1 MIIIFTW
8 QIKDDIIFPWSVC
21 MWTWCQSHTSSWS
34 PQEGRV
40 SNDTATTCS
49 PIKGKFILLQ
59 LPPALCSTSGG
70 RQGYQSFSLPMCWGT
85 SRGLHFK
92 HTKSSFLPNN
102 WSETSLIIEI
112 NRKRNEK
119 HWSFKTYS
127 FFMLIRILRHGTPA
141 PDYHIHKHTF
151 RGFNKLLICQVWR
164 E

>member
-1 MIIIFTW
+1 M
-8 QIKDDIIFPWSVC
+8 DDIIFPWSVC
-21 MWTWCQSHTSSWS
+21 TWCQSHTSSWS

-85 SRGLHFK
+85 IMGLHFK
-92 HTKSSFLPNN
+92 HTKSSSPNN
-102 WSETSLIIEI
+102 WSENPTNQSQ
-112 NRKRNEK
+112 KRTEN
-119 HWSFKTYS
+119 HWSFNTC
-127 FFMLIRILRHGTPA
+127 FFSCFIFIRILRHETPA